1 MGRLTAGKTEDKGV
15 LATVDIFLFEGF
27 RLDRQGDGLSRHD
40 ERGVFVP
47 YTNRAPGLDVLSA
60 LVELSGD
67 LVPKEEIMARQP
79 SRADSRRRYGAR
91 GTAHARASVAARV
104 VRFCS

>member
-27 RLDRQGDGLSRHD
+27 RIDRQGDGLSRRD

-47 YTNRAPGLDVLSA
+47 IPT
-60 LVELSGD
+60 
-67 LVPKEEIMARQP
+67 
-79 SRADSRRRYGAR
+79 R
-91 GTAHARASVAARV
+91 GSM
-104 VRFCS
+104 F